1 MTPTGSESNLVPQP
15 MADPPR
21 VSIVIV
27 TRNQSRALRRCMEAL
42 TKSTIAD
49 KCEIIVVDNAST
61 DGSNAIQDD
70 FESMTYLRLPKNF
83 GYTKAANIAL
93 RSTLADS
100 ILFLDPRVELAA
112 NAVEALAAEVTEESD
127 AAAACASLASPDGA
141 PAKILRKLP
150 SPDNLRP
157 AFFAASADTSTADF
171 PGMFALLIRKAFL
184 KGMNF
189 LDERYGELWSDAEVA
204 VQIKRAGR
212 KIVVLP
218 AATGVFHES
227 DAAPALNASLLDAD
241 FEQGAA
247 TFLGKHHGGGILRRV
262 TSALGALATLRVG
275 LLMNLL
281 SAQKIDGTQE

>member
-70 FESMTYLRLPKNF
+70 FEGMTYLRLPKNF

-100 ILFLDPRVELAA
+100 ILFLDPRVELSA
-112 NAVEALAAEVTEESD
+112 NAVETLSAEVSEESD
-127 AAAACASLASPDGA
+127 AAAACAYLTTPDGA
-141 PAKILRKLP
+141 PAKILRKMP
-150 SPDNLRP
+150 SPENLRP
-157 AFFAASADTSTADF
+157 SFFAASADAATVEF

-204 VQIKRAGR
+204 AQIKRAGR
-212 KIVVLP
+212 KIVLLQ

-227 DAAPALNASLLDAD
+227 EAAPALNASLLDAD

-247 TFLGKHHGGGILRRV
+247 TFLAKHHGGGVMRRV
-262 TSALGALATLRVG
+262 TAALGALATLKIG

>member
-100 ILFLDPRVELAA
+100 ILFLDPRVELSPS
-112 NAVEALAAEVTEESD
+112 AVETLAAEVTEESD
-127 AAAACASLASPDGA
+127 AAAACAYLTTPDGA
-141 PAKILRKLP
+141 PARILRKLP
-150 SPDNLRP
+150 SPENLRP
-157 AFFAASADTSTADF
+157 GFFAASADAATVEF

-204 VQIKRAGR
+204 AQIKRAGR
-212 KIVVLP
+212 KIVLLQG
-218 AATGVFHES
+218 ATGVFHES
-227 DAAPALNASLLDAD
+227 EAAPALNASLLDAD

-247 TFLGKHHGGGILRRV
+247 TFLAKHHGGGIMRRV
-262 TSALGALATLRVG
+262 TAALGALATLKVG

>member
-27 TRNQSRALRRCMEAL
+27 TRNQARALRRCLEAL
-42 TKSTIAD
+42 TKSAIAD
-49 KCEIIVVDNAST
+49 KTEIIVVDNAST
-61 DGSNAIQDD
+61 DGSNVIQDD
-70 FESMTYLRLPKNF
+70 FESITYLRLPKNF

-100 ILFLDPRVELAA
+100 ILFLDPRVELSAKT
-112 NAVEALAAEVTEESD
+112 VETLAAAVSEESD
-127 AAAACASLASPDGA
+127 AAAACASLTTPDGA
-141 PAKILRKLP
+141 GAKVFRKLP
-150 SPDNLRP
+150 SPSDLRP
-157 AFFAASADTSTADF
+157 AFFAASADTVNVEF

-204 VQIKRAGR
+204 AQVKRAGR
-212 KIVVLP
+212 KIVLLQD
-218 AATGVFHES
+218 ATGVFHET
-227 DAAPALNASLLDAD
+227 DASPALSDSLLGAD

-247 TFLGKHHGGGILRRV
+247 TFLGKHHGGGLMRRV
-262 TSALGALATLRVG
+262 SSALGALATLKVG